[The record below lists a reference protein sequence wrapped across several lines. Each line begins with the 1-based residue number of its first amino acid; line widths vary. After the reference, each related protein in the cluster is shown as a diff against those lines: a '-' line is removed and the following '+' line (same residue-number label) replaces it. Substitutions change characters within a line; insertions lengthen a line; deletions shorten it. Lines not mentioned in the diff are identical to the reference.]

1 MAATGSQPG
10 AEWGYQAFTGAVQTE
25 LKEGIVDVLADKVT
39 VDEFVENMDS
49 RINEALKE
57 LE

>member
-1 MAATGSQPG
+1 
-10 AEWGYQAFTGAVQTE
+10 
-25 LKEGIVDVLADKVT
+25 VDVLADKVT